1 VEQAERELIRQTLEA
16 PNNNKTRAAE
26 LLGISLKT
34 LHNKLK
40 EYAGQGNDHAAAPE
54 D

>member
-1 VEQAERELIRQTLEA
+1 VEAAERELIRQTLTA
-16 PNNNKTRAAE
+16 TNGNKTRAAE

-40 EYAGQGNDHAAAPE
+40 EYEASRKHVAKP
-54 D
+54 